1 MGTKN
6 YKTIKPVP
14 QIDDMACWAASLE
27 WWLKY
32 MSPKLPV
39 ATQWDLMIDFKS
51 ETYYPEDIND
61 PNFGGLSDSGML
73 NILNAP
79 RFNLGTAYK
88 SGPSMTYEFLSEK
101 LKNGP
106 VIIAFL
112 DWVAAGGSPGETRL
126 NHCNVVIKA
135 KKTESGVVNL
145 TVMEPRK
152 GTFEK
157 YRTIS
162 YYQQGDVIL
171 GWPKI

>member
-1 MGTKN
+1 MSKK
-6 YKTIKPVP
+6 YKSIKPVR

-32 MSPKLPV
+32 MSPKYPV
-39 ATQWDLMIDFKS
+39 SSQLDLMAEFSS
-51 ETYYPEDIND
+51 ETYYPEDMDD

-73 NILNAP
+73 NILNAS

-88 SGPSMTYEFLSEK
+88 NGPSVTFEYLSEK

-106 VIIAFL
+106 AIVAFL
-112 DWVAAGGSPGETRL
+112 DWVACSATPGDTRL
-126 NHCNVVIKA
+126 NHVNIVIKA
-135 KKTESGVVNL
+135 KKHDNGIVQM
-145 TVMEPRK
+145 TVMEPRT

-162 YYQQGDVIL
+162 YYQSGDMII
-171 GWPKI
+171 GWVKN